1 MKFIQYN
8 LAWKVVKQYS
18 ADVSQCETYPLDE
31 KVRITIKSGKEY
43 IGFWNIFIMDNQ
55 LRAEIKVGRY
65 DLDEETGN
73 LRSDKE
79 IADYV
84 PIKKFTRLEAI
95 SPRWGTRLTNKLN
108 PRRLIPIWIS

>member
-1 MKFIQYN
+1 
-8 LAWKVVKQYS
+8 
-18 ADVSQCETYPLDE
+18 
-31 KVRITIKSGKEY
+31 
-43 IGFWNIFIMDNQ
+43 MDNQ
-55 LRAEIKVGRY
+55 LRAEIKVGCY

-79 IADYV
+79 IADYM

-108 PRRLIPIWIS
+108 PRRLIPIWISWTGDIKLREKISQEDIRNI